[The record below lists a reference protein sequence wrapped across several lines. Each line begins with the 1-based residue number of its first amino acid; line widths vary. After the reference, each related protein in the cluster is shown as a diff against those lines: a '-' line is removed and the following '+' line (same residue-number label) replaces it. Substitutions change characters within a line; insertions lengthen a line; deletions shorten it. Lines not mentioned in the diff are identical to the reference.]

1 MTQALRERIDAG
13 EHFAADVTHE
23 LKNPIASLRS
33 AIEGLERVKSEE
45 QRAQL
50 LGIASEDVRRLD
62 RLVTAISDASRNDA
76 QLSRTHLEPIDIG
89 LMIESMLASRAARAE
104 QSPPGPRTAPA
115 RPSHLETASCMQK

>member
-62 RLVTAISDASRNDA
+62 RLVTDISDASRTDA
-76 QLSRTHLEPIDIG
+76 PLSRTHFETNDIG
-89 LMIESMLASRAARAE
+89 PMIESKLTSRAAGAE
-104 QSPPGPRTAPA
+104 TERNSVV
-115 RPSHLETASCMQK
+115 